1 MFELISSVTGH
12 LFCYL
17 NFLCHLGK
25 NGRENYIS
33 ISFFGFTLNTVLMSP
48 TEFSGTGPGGVLI
61 RTLNTFWPLASFSA
75 VFLAFLFI

>member
-1 MFELISSVTGH
+1 MFESISSVAGH

-33 ISFFGFTLNTVLMSP
+33 ISFFGFSLNSVLMSP
-48 TEFSGTGPGGVLI
+48 AEFSGTIPGGRSNLHFERI
-61 RTLNTFWPLASFSA
+61 LASGIF
-75 VFLAFLFI
+75 